1 MPLRI
6 VDNKK
11 VDMTEHEFA
20 LYQQIV
26 KSYTNLPY
34 QKGEDLFMD
43 LFEADENGIILFL
56 RPPTEKATTLEIFL
70 FLVSI
75 MNQQHLRMM
84 HSQIDD
90 LANQIKQKLG

>member
-11 VDMTEHEFA
+11 VDMTDHEFD
-20 LYQQIV
+20 LYEKIV

-43 LFEADENGIILFL
+43 LFESDDNGIIVFL
-56 RPPTEKATTLEIFL
+56 RPPTDKATTLEIFL
-70 FLVSI
+70 FLVSL
-75 MNQQHLRMM
+75 MNQQHLRAMYA
-84 HSQIDD
+84 QIED
-90 LANQIKQKLG
+90 LANQVKQKLG